1 MAPRVA
7 INFSSSGVVQHLHGC
22 LVAARLSGRLS
33 AAVAAVVWGCK
44 LVGAHTRVTSS
55 RGDVKAAPELVG
67 TSASAVGCDS
77 SGGSVTEL
85 TRGE

>member
-1 MAPRVA
+1 MVPRVA

-22 LVAARLSGRLS
+22 LGLS